1 MVPKPAPALLSE
13 RGASAP
19 DRRRLAL
26 LALGHAV
33 TDSYGASFLSPIFP
47 LLAARLGLN
56 MAMGGSL
63 AMSAF
68 TVGGNI
74 GFGLAPLVAAFAL
87 RTLGLGRLYW
97 VSLPGLLLGLVM
109 WRVVSQDETGRS
121 GVQAFRRSGGPA
133 QPGKHLNTR

>member
-56 MAMGGSL
+56 MAMVGSL
-63 AMSAF
+63 PM
-68 TVGGNI
+68 VM
-74 GFGLAPLVAAFAL
+74 GLSGSLGQPVLGYLSDRRSRLCLVA
-87 RTLGLGRLYW
+87 LGPAVACTSSSAASSDRPSRSTICR
-97 VSLPGLLLGLVM
+97 VSRRR
-109 WRVVSQDETGRS
+109 RVASPSWPRRR
-121 GVQAFRRSGGPA
+121 ARWARRSA
-133 QPGKHLNTR
+133 R

>member
-1 MVPKPAPALLSE
+1 MVPKPAPALLAE

-56 MAMGGSL
+56 MAMVGSL
-63 AMSAF
+63 PM
-68 TVGGNI
+68 VM
-74 GFGLAPLVAAFAL
+74 GLSGSLGQPVLGYLSDRRSRLCLVALGPAVAAIGC
-87 RTLGLGRLYW
+87 GLGGPMPSHPCLPTRPLFLRL
-97 VSLPGLLLGLVM
+97 
-109 WRVVSQDETGRS
+109 
-121 GVQAFRRSGGPA
+121 GV
-133 QPGKHLNTR
+133 